1 MELSIYRITRILN
14 GTDHYY
20 KDVEAIRVCH
30 KKVNYVFSKEKVISC
45 KFNSI
50 PMEFLEG
57 TTKVEVDAMYYERDE
72 EVSLVEKILSE
83 GEVLYERYE

>member
-1 MELSIYRITRILN
+1 MELSIYRITRILE

-20 KDVEAIRVCH
+20 KDVKAIRVYH
-30 KKVNYVFSKEKVISC
+30 KKVAYVFSKEKIISC
-45 KFNSI
+45 EFNNI

-72 EVSLVEKILSE
+72 ELSLVEKILSE
-83 GEVLYERYE
+83 DDEEYEYED